1 MSASSSALHTILEKF
16 AADAKNVCSEMRA
29 RACSE
34 LAGRLNQAVRR
45 IRQAATRE
53 ELGET
58 VADTAAAFATGAAWF
73 RIEDGAA
80 RSERLA
86 LTIPLAEAPALTG
99 AVETREPVIALASG
113 AEVSPQLVE
122 RFTHTAESRSFV
134 YPILA
139 AEKTPALL
147 YAWADPQ
154 HAGPGANHAGQTS
167 ALELLAQ
174 VASAAWLALEPP
186 PPPPAPLIT
195 IASVAK
201 PANPWEALGVEEQQ
215 IHLRAQRYA
224 RVQVA
229 EMRLR
234 SAAAVQSG
242 RLRRNLY
249 HSLRD
254 PIDAA
259 RDAFRKEFFAKC
271 PSMVDYLHLELMRTL
286 ANDDADLLGKE
297 YPGPM
302 V

>member
-1 MSASSSALHTILEKF
+1 MSSSTSAFHAILEKF
-16 AADAKNVCSEMRA
+16 AAEAESVCAELRNRA
-29 RACSE
+29 RNE
-34 LAGRLNQAVRR
+34 LAGQLNQAVRR
-45 IRQAATRE
+45 IRQAATLE

-58 VADTAAAFATGAAWF
+58 VADTSSAFAAGAVWF

-80 RSERLA
+80 RSEKLELSVA
-86 LTIPLAEAPALTG
+86 LSEAAALKG
-99 AVETREPVIALASG
+99 AVESREPVIALASG
-113 AEVSPQLVE
+113 SEVSQKLVE
-122 RFTHTAESRSFV
+122 HFSHTGESRASV

-139 AEKTPALL
+139 ADEPVALL
-147 YAWADPQ
+147 YTWTGAGAGVQ
-154 HAGPGANHAGQTS
+154 HS

-174 VASAAWLALEPP
+174 CASAAWQALEPP
-186 PPPPAPLIT
+186 PPPPPPLVSIAP
-195 IASVAK
+195 AAK
-201 PANPWEALGVEEQQ
+201 PANPWEALSLQDQQ
-215 IHLRAQRYA
+215 THLRAQRYA

-234 SAAAVQSG
+234 NAAAVQSG

-249 HSLRD
+249 NSLRD

-259 RDAFRKEFFAKC
+259 RNAFRKEFFAKC
-271 PSMVDYLHLELMRTL
+271 SSMVDYLHLELTRTL